1 MIKKR
6 HPIRRNADISPL
18 SVSGTRPLC
27 YTTALFSS
35 YAASCS
41 PNVVIEF
48 PLMKQWALT
57 SPGVTSYH
65 SFHPP
70 SINLLSDPK
79 ARFGHCN
86 IPVWDITAILFETPA
101 SRLHRCVVGY
111 CETDGGC

>member
-18 SVSGTRPLC
+18 SVCGTRPLC

-41 PNVVIEF
+41 PNVVIEL

-65 SFHPP
+65 CFHPP
-70 SINLLSDPK
+70 PLTSCGIRRPDSDT
-79 ARFGHCN
+79 ATYRFG
-86 IPVWDITAILFETPA
+86 I
-101 SRLHRCVVGY
+101 
-111 CETDGGC
+111 